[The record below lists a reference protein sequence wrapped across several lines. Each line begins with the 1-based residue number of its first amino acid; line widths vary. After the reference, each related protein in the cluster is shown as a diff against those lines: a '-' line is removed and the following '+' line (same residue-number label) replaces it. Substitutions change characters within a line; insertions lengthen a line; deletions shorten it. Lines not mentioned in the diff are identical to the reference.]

1 MLKASTTE
9 QADPYKTACFSPC
22 SGLGLWAL
30 IFLAAA
36 LWTRLWVLFQCQQ
49 AVVGQWYFMQGLK
62 HMIGLF
68 SDQDLGVQTWKFSIF
83 GFFQDDSGG
92 WVWRV
97 EGRMVG
103 RKTHKERTEKWWC
116 YGFLHD
122 CFIQF
127 HSSPLCVLIMSI
139 FTDEEPQ
146 VQRSEVTC
154 PRSHHS
160 WMQSWDANSV
170 VRHSVLWQ
178 CLDIWT

>member
-1 MLKASTTE
+1 MLKASATE

-97 EGRMVG
+97 EREEWLAVRPT
-103 RKTHKERTEKWWC
+103 RKGQKSDDAMGFSMIALFNFIAVLSVYWLCPFLQMRNLRLREVKWPARDHATPEC
-116 YGFLHD
+116 RAGMPTRLFVSLSYG
-122 CFIQF
+122 
-127 HSSPLCVLIMSI
+127 
-139 FTDEEPQ
+139 
-146 VQRSEVTC
+146 
-154 PRSHHS
+154 
-160 WMQSWDANSV
+160 SV
-170 VRHSVLWQ
+170 
-178 CLDIWT
+178 